1 VVADSVAL
9 ISAIAG
15 VPAVVMSS
23 VGQVVTIGA
32 FAESWNVCPALTA
45 PGEIGEGPAQVKSW

>member
-1 VVADSVAL
+1 
-9 ISAIAG
+9 
-15 VPAVVMSS
+15 MSS

-32 FAESWNVCPALTA
+32 FAESWNVWPALTT